1 MVCSLVFAKQSLY
14 TLRENIMTD
23 YVIKKAQIDALPGL
37 YKTHFLNENAQRN
50 NKSLGDLTGI
60 TGFGF
65 HLIEVPPGKES
76 TEFHVHYFED
86 ECTYVLSGTGKV
98 LIGEKEHEI
107 AAGDFIGYRKNGEP
121 HTMINNSTD
130 ALVCIVVGE
139 RLAHDVGDYP
149 AKQKR
154 IYRNNIPECGLVTNV
169 VEHKYISEPS
179 VGPNVVPDSAQTD

>member
-1 MVCSLVFAKQSLY
+1 
-14 TLRENIMTD
+14 MTD
-23 YVIKKAQIDALPGL
+23 YVIKKAQIDSMPGQF
-37 YKTHFLNENAQRN
+37 KTHFLNENAQRN

-76 TEFHVHYFED
+76 TEFHKHFYED

-98 LIGEKEHEI
+98 VIGDENHDI
-107 AAGDFIGYRKNGEP
+107 GAGDFIGYRKNGEP
-121 HTMINNSTD
+121 HTMINNSTE

-154 IYRNNIPECGLVTNV
+154 IYRNKGFASNV
-169 VEHKYISEPS
+169 VQHQHIAEIATGTQLLEGSKKLS
-179 VGPNVVPDSAQTD
+179 GALDNKKNQ

>member
-1 MVCSLVFAKQSLY
+1 
-14 TLRENIMTD
+14 MTD
-23 YVIKKAQIDALPGL
+23 YVIKKAQIDAMPGHF
-37 YKTHFLNENAQRN
+37 KTHFLNENAQRN

-76 TEFHVHYFED
+76 TEFHVHFFED

-98 LIGEKEHEI
+98 VIGDKEHDI
-107 AAGDFIGYRKNGEP
+107 APGDFIGYRKNGEP
-121 HTMINNSTD
+121 HTMINNSTS

-149 AKQKR
+149 AKGKR
-154 IYRNNIPECGLVTNV
+154 IYRNNGLAANV
-169 VEHKYISEPS
+169 VEHKHISKPEIGTKVEAES
-179 VGPNVVPDSAQTD
+179 NSAISTKKSTKNQ